1 MSGASNENED
11 PLKRTMALIDEH
23 KDKFGDGCYLEIAN
37 NLHKAWSERAR
48 YFHLPPSAFPTVSG
62 ERETRGTSTRREDFD
77 PETGL
82 PVLVPF
88 LSRRRPMTLTGTQP
102 QARGVVPGGVGAP
115 SPPPPPPPPPPP
127 FAVEPYLVKG
137 ELFSPEEGRMELEFK
152 CENGFS
158 TGFSSS
164 SAAEEWSTENAS
176 AEIGITV
183 TEWVGTLS
191 FVEES
196 GGGQTSVAAVME
208 CTKLRKHDSSRGRY
222 GDISPGELLNLSM
235 DATSQMVSFLSDL
248 QQENDEWTTGACL
261 FVKKMT
267 ILDSRFFGLGIPLK
281 MIDMADYMVNDN
293 RSLLVMDPLYLVRDF
308 CNDEM
313 IVPDGTNGEECLDS
327 LVQYYKK
334 IGIHQP
340 WREEKYIG
348 RWNGMPYPSANAVCP
363 HLQAFSLPLLRD
375 IANMN

>member
-1 MSGASNENED
+1 
-11 PLKRTMALIDEH
+11 
-23 KDKFGDGCYLEIAN
+23 
-37 NLHKAWSERAR
+37 
-48 YFHLPPSAFPTVSG
+48 
-62 ERETRGTSTRREDFD
+62 
-77 PETGL
+77 
-82 PVLVPF
+82 
-88 LSRRRPMTLTGTQP
+88 
-102 QARGVVPGGVGAP
+102 
-115 SPPPPPPPPPPP
+115 
-127 FAVEPYLVKG
+127 
-137 ELFSPEEGRMELEFK
+137 
-152 CENGFS
+152 
-158 TGFSSS
+158 
-164 SAAEEWSTENAS
+164 
-176 AEIGITV
+176 
-183 TEWVGTLS
+183 
-191 FVEES
+191 
-196 GGGQTSVAAVME
+196 
-208 CTKLRKHDSSRGRY
+208 
-222 GDISPGELLNLSM
+222 
-235 DATSQMVSFLSDL
+235 
-248 QQENDEWTTGACL
+248 
-261 FVKKMT
+261 MT